1 MLYDTNTR
9 NSVQADIIA
18 IDKNKDLHVID
29 ILSSYAD
36 IKARWDYKPGRRAG
50 YTIH

>member
-9 NSVQADIIA
+9 NSVQADIIV
-18 IDKNKDLHVID
+18 IDKNKDIHVID
-29 ILSSYAD
+29 ILSSYID
-36 IKARWDYKPGRRAG
+36 IKSRWDYKPGRKAN